1 MILLQ
6 GKPLNEGIANFYDE
20 STPLW
25 ESMWGEHLHHGYYG
39 QGDKPKTN
47 AEAQVDMIEEVLK
60 WSGVEKVSKVNHAAK
75 YAWNQGCN

>member
-1 MILLQ
+1 MQ

-39 QGDKPKTN
+39 KTDGPKSN
-47 AEAQVDMIEEVLK
+47 SQAQVDMIEEVLK
-60 WSGVEKVSKVNHAAK
+60 WAGIKNVAKVI
-75 YAWNQGCN
+75 Q